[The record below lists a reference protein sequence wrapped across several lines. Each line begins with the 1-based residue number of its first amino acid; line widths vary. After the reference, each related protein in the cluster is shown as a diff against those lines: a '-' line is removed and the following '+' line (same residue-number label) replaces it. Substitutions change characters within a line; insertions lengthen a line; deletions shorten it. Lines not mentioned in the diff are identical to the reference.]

1 MSAEPIELNLLRP
14 WREPIT
20 GARLLRDGLGSLAVH
35 VLIVAVIFLT
45 PDFHPVFVETP
56 EVEVNLK
63 ASIPL
68 TLPRFYEPTQKD
80 ANKANAIRGLDLH
93 SAVQGRPVRRFRP
106 PSLAPGPPAPVQNGV
121 PTLEAP
127 QIEVNSGAPLPTMTG
142 VGAISA
148 GAPPP
153 PDNPKLALDNKTGG
167 TSPKQNPNPA
177 NVTAKLDLP
186 KPTPTVPRASG
197 GGGTTVGDLGET
209 APNITGA
216 PVQAPCE
223 QCSSLQLLSDPQNVD
238 FKPYLQLV
246 LALVKNHWVA
256 IARESARGR
265 RGLVLLQFSIDR
277 QGSVPKVV
285 IASPSGV
292 AALDLAAVAGL
303 SQSSPLPPLPAEYK
317 GDQVRLQMAFYYN
330 LPTQR

>member
-1 MSAEPIELNLLRP
+1 MSAELNLLRP
-14 WREPIT
+14 WREPFT
-20 GARLLRDGLGSLAVH
+20 LVRLLRDGLGSLAVH
-35 VLIVAVIFLT
+35 VLIVAVILLT
-45 PDFHPVFVETP
+45 PDMKPVFIATP
-56 EVEVNLK
+56 DVEVNLK
-63 ASIPL
+63 AAVPL

-80 ANKANAIRGLDLH
+80 ANKTNAIRGLDLR
-93 SAVQGRPVRRFRP
+93 SAVQGQPPARRFRP
-106 PSLAPGPPAPVQNGV
+106 PSLAPGPPAPAQNGI
-121 PTLEAP
+121 PTLDAP
-127 QIEVNSGAPLPTMTG
+127 QIEVNSGTSLPTMTG
-142 VGAISA
+142 VGAIAA
-148 GAPPP
+148 GPPPP
-153 PDNPKLALDNKTGG
+153 PDRPKLPLDNVTGG
-167 TSPKQNPNPA
+167 TSPKQNSNPA
-177 NVTAKLDLP
+177 NVTSKLDLP
-186 KPTPTVPRASG
+186 KPTPTVPRASVG
-197 GGGTTVGDLGET
+197 GRPTVGDLGET

-216 PVQAPCE
+216 PMQAPCE

-238 FKPYLQLV
+238 FKPYLQRV

-277 QGSVPKVV
+277 QGGVPKVV